1 MIQDQKERRR
11 FTRVSIQIEGE
22 LALDDATTI
31 SGISRD
37 LSLNGVFLL
46 CDASA
51 SVDANCHVTL
61 FLGERTAPLR
71 VEAHGRVVRTDET
84 GVGLTFTDI
93 MGIESFEH
101 LRNLVLYNANT
112 YTEQVEEE
120 FGRYHGIRV
129 PA

>member
-1 MIQDQKERRR
+1 MRNWTERRR

-37 LSLNGVFLL
+37 LSLNGLFLL
-46 CDASA
+46 CEASA
-51 SVDANCHVTL
+51 PVDANCHVTL

-71 VEAHGRVVRTDET
+71 VEAHGRVVRTDDT
-84 GVGLTFTDI
+84 GVGLMFTDI
-93 MGIESFEH
+93 MGLESFEH
-101 LRNLVLYNANT
+101 LRNLVLYNADTN
-112 YTEQVEEE
+112 TEQVETE
-120 FGRYHGIRV
+120 FGRYYGIKV

>member
-1 MIQDQKERRR
+1 MRKQTDRRR

-22 LALDDATTI
+22 LSLDDATTI
-31 SGISRD
+31 RGVSRD

-46 CDASA
+46 CEPSLQ
-51 SVDANCHVTL
+51 VDTNCHVTL
-61 FLGERTAPLR
+61 FLGQRAARLR
-71 VEAHGRVVRTDET
+71 VEAHGKVVRIDET

-101 LRNLVLYNANT
+101 LRNLVLYNADT
-112 YTEQVEEE
+112 KTAQVEEE
-120 FGRYHGIRV
+120 FGRYHGIKV